1 MRTETFATPGDVEL
15 NLEIPKGDVEIE
27 ALETTETTVELE
39 ARGRDADEFERD
51 VRIEARP
58 RGNGHEVIVDASS
71 RRGLLGFREGE
82 YRVRIQA
89 PRGSTVRARL
99 ASADISGRGTFGAV
113 EVDAASGDVAFDD
126 VAAQGRINTA
136 SGDIELRRVGSA
148 KVNSASGDVRI
159 DESVAAVEV
168 NTASGD
174 IELRSVSE
182 GQVKVHSASGDV
194 EVGIAKGSRLWVDA
208 QSLSGD
214 TSSELELE
222 SGTPVEGDEGPLVEL
237 RAQTMSGDIS
247 VRRA

>member
-1 MRTETFATPGDVEL
+1 MRTESFATPGDVEL
-15 NLEIPKGDVEIE
+15 TIEVPKGDLEIE

-39 ARGRDADEFERD
+39 ARGRDADEFEREA
-51 VRIEARP
+51 RIEARP
-58 RGNGHEVIVDASS
+58 RGTGHEVIVEAGA

-82 YRVRIQA
+82 YRVRITA
-89 PRGSTVRARL
+89 PEGATVRAKL
-99 ASADISGRGTFGAV
+99 ASADINGKGRFGAV
-113 EVDAASGDVAFDD
+113 EVDAASSDVAFDD
-126 VAAQGRINTA
+126 VEGEAKINTA
-136 SGDIELRRVGSA
+136 SGDVELRRVGSA
-148 KVNSASGDVRI
+148 KVNSASGDVQV
-159 DESVAAVEV
+159 DEAAAEVEV

-174 IELRSVSE
+174 IDLRRLIAGE
-182 GQVKVHSASGDV
+182 VKVHSASGDV

-222 SGTPVEGDEGPLVEL
+222 SGAPVEGDEGPLVEL

>member
-1 MRTETFATPGDVEL
+1 MRTETFATSGAVEL

-27 ALETTETTVELE
+27 SVETAETTVELE

-71 RRGLLGFREGE
+71 RRGLLGFREGA
-82 YRVRIQA
+82 YRVRIKA
-89 PRGSTVRARL
+89 PEGANVRADL
-99 ASADISGRGTFGAV
+99 ASADISGRGRFGELEVAV
-113 EVDAASGDVAFDD
+113 ASGDVAFDEIEGQAK
-126 VAAQGRINTA
+126 VNTA
-136 SGDIELRRVGSA
+136 SGDVELRRVGSA

-159 DESVAAVEV
+159 DESGPVEA

-174 IELRSVSE
+174 IRLRSISSGE
-182 GQVKVHSASGDV
+182 VKLHSASGDL
-194 EVGIAKGSRLWVDA
+194 EIGIAKGSRLWVDA

-222 SGTPVEGDEGPLVEL
+222 AAPSGEDEGPLVEL